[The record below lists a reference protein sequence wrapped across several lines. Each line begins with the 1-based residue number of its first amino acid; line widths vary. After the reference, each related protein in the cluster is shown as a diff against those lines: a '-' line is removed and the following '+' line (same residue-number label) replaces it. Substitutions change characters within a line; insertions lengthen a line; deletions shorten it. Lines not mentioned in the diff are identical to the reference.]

1 VEPAEDLA
9 RTAAR
14 LARQVDKGLAEVGLS
29 ASQFRILGFL
39 ADGSA
44 VASALADRGAISRP
58 SLTAVVD
65 GLVARGLVE
74 RREDPADRRRV
85 AHLLTPAGRDAL
97 AAGEA
102 AVNARLANILDL
114 LGDDELSAQAVRGLQ
129 LWQAALDLYRE
140 TLHAAASS
148 GGRAEGARR

>member
-1 VEPAEDLA
+1 MA

-39 ADGSA
+39 SDGSA

-65 GLVARGLVE
+65 GLVAKGLVE
-74 RREDPADRRRV
+74 RGHDPADRRRV
-85 AHLLTPAGRDAL
+85 DHLLTPAGRDLL
-97 AAGEA
+97 AAGDE
-102 AVNARLANILDL
+102 AVNARLAGILEL
-114 LGDDELSAQAVRGLQ
+114 LGDDELVSQAVRGLQ
-129 LWQAALDLYRE
+129 LWQEALDRYRDA
-140 TLHAAASS
+140 LGAGDSS
-148 GGRAEGARR
+148 AGRGRGARR